1 MAKSFR
7 VLYVASE
14 IKPFLNE
21 TYVSEIVRKAVSEV
35 LVKNELPL
43 DVPFEFPINV
53 VKVEMNSDLKIAY
66 VYVVAHE
73 IIDETEIVLKLNSCK
88 QYLSKEVTSLIN
100 LKFSPKLVFR
110 NDKSI
115 NEISNIE
122 KLLRSEKVLNDLKE
136 IKSWTVGYL

>member
-1 MAKSFR
+1 MILKRKTEKTSR
-7 VLYVASE
+7 SH
-14 IKPFLNE
+14 K
-21 TYVSEIVRKAVSEV
+21 VSEIVRKAISEV

-43 DVPFEFPINV
+43 DTPFEFPINV

-73 IIDETEIVLKLNSCK
+73 TIDETEIVLKLNSCK
-88 QYLSKEVTSLIN
+88 QYLAKEVTSLVN

-110 NDKSI
+110 NDKSV

-122 KLLRSEKVLNDLKE
+122 KLLRSKKVLNDLKRN
-136 IKSWTVGYL
+136 

>member
-1 MAKSFR
+1 MILKRKTEKTSRSF
-7 VLYVASE
+7 
-14 IKPFLNE
+14 K
-21 TYVSEIVRKAVSEV
+21 VSEIIRKAISEV
-35 LVKNELPL
+35 LIRNEMPL
-43 DVPFEFPINV
+43 ESPFKFPISV

-66 VYVVAHE
+66 IYVVAHE
-73 IIDETEIVLKLNSCK
+73 KIDETEIILKLNSCK
-88 QYLSKEVTSLIN
+88 QYLSREVTNLIN

-136 IKSWTVGYL
+136 NKS